1 MFDFFKSLKKKKTV
15 DQLIAPFV
23 INKNRDTIERR
34 VEYLKEIQKIQKK
47 SRKDNPKK

>member
-23 INKNRDTIERR
+23 INKNKDTIERR
-34 VEYLKEIQKIQKK
+34 VKYLEKIQKK